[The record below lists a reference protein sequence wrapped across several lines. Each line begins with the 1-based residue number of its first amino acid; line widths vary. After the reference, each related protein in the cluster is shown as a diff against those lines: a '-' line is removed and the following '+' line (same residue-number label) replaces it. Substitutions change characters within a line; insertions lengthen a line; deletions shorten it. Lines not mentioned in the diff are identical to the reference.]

1 MAQPTIVAFEEALE
15 SPADHFRTI
24 RSAVPV
30 RNAGGITVA
39 RTAFFAESVV
49 RFEGRRWLVCMPLT
63 RSAVMAVERMA
74 AKLQYIGS
82 KHLCEYRVLYR
93 EMVVEDELGR
103 EQVCDIV
110 LQKYPEGEVFGRD
123 CSYSPARLRAMLDE
137 LHEEMARTGFTHNN
151 LKPSNIIIGD
161 DSRMHP
167 VRYHYAELGE
177 GCRDDFAPLYALIGN
192 DTADDALNDI
202 SASYSAEIGENF
214 GGGILRFT
222 PHEGLTRFIRG
233 KLFGYA
239 DETGRTAIEPV
250 YVWADDFAEGRAVV
264 ETERGMGLIDKAG
277 RAIIPAE
284 YDDLRYDTY
293 SGESVGCKNGRRFVF
308 GYDGHLIDKN

>member
-1 MAQPTIVAFEEALE
+1 MAQPTIVAFREALE

-74 AKLQYIGS
+74 GKLQYIAG
-82 KHLCEYRVLYR
+82 KCLCEYSVLYR

-103 EQVCDIV
+103 KQECDIV
-110 LQKYPEGEVFGRD
+110 LQEYPEGEELGRD
-123 CSYSPARLRAMLDE
+123 CSYSPAQLRTMLDE
-137 LHEEMARTGFTHNN
+137 LHMAMESIGFTHNN

-161 DSRMHP
+161 DGRMHP

-177 GCRDDFAPLYALIGN
+177 GCRDDFAPLYALIAN
-192 DTADDALNDI
+192 EVADDALSDVY
-202 SASYSAEIGENF
+202 ASYSAEIGKTV
-214 GGGILRFT
+214 GGGILRFS
-222 PHEGLTRFIRG
+222 PHEGLIRFIAHDRY
-233 KLFGYA
+233 GYA
-239 DETGRTAIEPV
+239 DEQGHTLVEPV
-250 YVWADDFAEGRAVV
+250 YLWADDFAEGRAVV
-264 ETERGMGLIDKAG
+264 ETERGLGLIDKSG
-277 RAIIPAE
+277 REIIPAE
-284 YDDLRYDTY
+284 YDDLRYDLY
-293 SGESVGCKNGRRFVF
+293 SGESECNKNGRRFVF
-308 GYDGHLIDKN
+308 GYDGHLIDRD

>member
-1 MAQPTIVAFEEALE
+1 MAQPTIVAFREALE

-74 AKLQYIGS
+74 EKLQYIAD
-82 KHLCEYRVLYR
+82 KWLCDYRVLYR

-103 EQVCDIV
+103 EQECDIV
-110 LQKYPEGEVFGRD
+110 LQEYPEGEEFGRD

-137 LHEEMARTGFTHNN
+137 LHGAMEGIGFTHNN

-161 DSRMHP
+161 DGRMHP
-167 VRYHYAELGE
+167 VRYHYAELGD
-177 GCRDDFAPLYALIGN
+177 GCRDDFAPLYALIAN
-192 DTADDALNDI
+192 EVADDTLSDVYT
-202 SASYSAEIGENF
+202 SYSASIGETI
-214 GGGILRFT
+214 GGGFCDSR
-222 PHEGLTRFIRG
+222 LTRG
-233 KLFGYA
+233 
-239 DETGRTAIEPV
+239 
-250 YVWADDFAEGRAVV
+250 
-264 ETERGMGLIDKAG
+264 
-277 RAIIPAE
+277 
-284 YDDLRYDTY
+284 
-293 SGESVGCKNGRRFVF
+293 
-308 GYDGHLIDKN
+308 